1 MAKMKVSSSSKPSNV
16 AGAIVG
22 LLNDQPTEIVE
33 ITTVGAGAVNQAV
46 KAVAIARGFVASTGY
61 DIIFR
66 PAFGDIEIDGTEK
79 TAIIFSVQKIK
90 KSLNDEI

>member
-46 KAVAIARGFVASTGY
+46 KSVAIARGFVASSGY
-61 DIIFR
+61 DIIAR
-66 PAFGDIEIDGTEK
+66 PSFCEIEIDGTEK
-79 TAIIFSVQKIK
+79 TAIIFSIQKIK